1 MWARCFS
8 PMPTLYASSVAW
20 LFPSCYLMAR
30 GYENTRSWPR
40 YLGRLLVLGV
50 IAQSLYAW
58 LFPCGLNIL
67 FTPAL
72 GLLDRCNRT
81 GALLLCLSALFVPCL
96 DYSMAGPFAVLAFH
110 LLRPGDKQ
118 HGYVFFTASMPLL
131 TSAAPLQLFAFAA
144 LYFLHP
150 AESST
155 WDLPLIY
162 PRLHVPL
169 LRLLPAA
176 PSRARCN
183 QRCRSLILLSS
194 PGCLPL
200 GSSSA
205 PLLSTLLT
213 VQHAP
218 PFRVPDHAAAARCE
232 CTYQRRTS
240 TLRGSPGS
248 ARTSYSA

>member
-1 MWARCFS
+1 
-8 PMPTLYASSVAW
+8 MPERPFCPVSRLQHRRTV
-20 LFPSCYLMAR
+20 C
-30 GYENTRSWPR
+30 GPR
-40 YLGRLLVLGV
+40 
-50 IAQSLYAW
+50 
-58 LFPCGLNIL
+58 
-67 FTPAL
+67 
-72 GLLDRCNRT
+72 
-81 GALLLCLSALFVPCL
+81 
-96 DYSMAGPFAVLAFH
+96 FH

-118 HGYVFFTASMPLL
+118 RGYVFFTASMPLL

-183 QRCRSLILLSS
+183 QRCHSLILLSS

-200 GSSSA
+200 GSSSERV
-205 PLLSTLLT
+205 PCTLLLSTLLT

-218 PFRVPDHAAAARCE
+218 PFRVPGHAAGARCG

-240 TLRGSPGS
+240 TLRGSSGS